1 MLVLAMLACYL
12 LQHSELRLSISLQSR
27 HILLIAMLF
36 RVKAETE
43 CPLYMFSNTKLSVQK
58 KHLNKTQVVSL
69 SLCNQSE
76 SSFHHTP
83 WLICVSFSRRT
94 IVKEVLNGEANP
106 KTEGRDGHF
115 EFESNFLNVNF
126 KLVFLN

>member
-1 MLVLAMLACYL
+1 MLPSSTLGASALHFSAVPSYTSYL
-12 LQHSELRLSISLQSR
+12 RVVRS
-27 HILLIAMLF
+27 
-36 RVKAETE
+36 VKAETE

-58 KHLNKTQVVSL
+58 KHLNKTQVASL

-94 IVKEVLNGEANP
+94 RIVKEVLNGEANP

-115 EFESNFLNVNF
+115 EFESNFLNLNF
-126 KLVFLN
+126 KLFFFN